1 MVQGLE
7 LAQVLAQDLVLVRAQ
22 VQVQVPVHQVLVVQ
36 AQKLAHQQDHMLDQE
51 LVRGQALVV
60 EAQKLP
66 HRQDHQPDQELLQD
80 QEAVEEEDLAEGLVQ
95 AMVKVM
101 ARVQETE
108 VAMVK
113 EVDLGQVMVKAME
126 NEFMSNAYILKKEI
140 KWQSSCTL
148 DSCTLF

>member
-1 MVQGLE
+1 MAQELE
-7 LAQVLAQDLVLVRAQ
+7 LAQVLAQDLVLVRVQ
-22 VQVQVPVHQVLVVQ
+22 VQVQARVHQVPVVQ
-36 AQKLAHQQDHMLDQE
+36 AQKLARQQDHMLDQE

-60 EAQKLP
+60 EAQKQA

-113 EVDLGQVMVKAME
+113 EVDLDQVMVKEME
-126 NEFMSNAYILKKEI
+126 NEYMSNAYMLKKEI
-140 KWQSSCTL
+140 KW
-148 DSCTLF
+148 